1 MGIVINDGP
10 VFPIGEF
17 GVRHNALLPRP
28 GGDPGE
34 NQPGYPALSVRVMT
48 PAPEVLS
55 RIYALMRVGSGI
67 GTES

>member
-1 MGIVINDGP
+1 MDRPISHNCVVAGVSASQKGMGIVINDGP

-34 NQPGYPALSVRVMT
+34 NQPGYRSFPA
-48 PAPEVLS
+48 
-55 RIYALMRVGSGI
+55 G
-67 GTES
+67 